1 MKSIVMHRVRL
12 LLASGLFL
20 GGTAVQMPALPAFP
34 GAAGFGSNTVGGRHA
49 NAAVLK
55 VTNLNNSGPGSLR
68 EALLTPGPR
77 FIIFEVSGIIRLT
90 SQITL
95 LPEHSRVTVFG
106 QTAPA
111 PGIIV
116 EGHVI
121 NVRTNDVIIQHV
133 AFRPSRKLHLSPA
146 SGTISTNPLRI
157 NPGYE
162 MAQRDAIAV
171 GASPDNPD
179 TAANEQ
185 THAYNIII
193 DHCSHTWSCDEV
205 VSTWGNGDWGTAG
218 AGTVSDVTFSNCIFA
233 EALYNTGHTTSD
245 NGSGTPEAHP
255 MGPLI
260 GRNSTRI
267 SMLRNLFAFNEQRN
281 PMMRDDVSDVL
292 LVNNLVYHPGTW
304 RGNRIQV
311 GSAGTANRDLVASI
325 KGNVVLMQSGNTDT
339 TAINF
344 TSPPTNTSVYLT
356 GNASNVTGSSTWN
369 PTNGDQ
375 WHVSL
380 TNAPSSVTHLTSE
393 PAVFT
398 SASLNLP
405 AVISGAANIEAHV
418 LAHAGARPAAR
429 DVVDARIVDQVRQRY
444 RDPADVIGAFI
455 DSPSE
460 RIVTGTFTSGELA
473 GYPAWGTVVAA
484 RTVPG
489 SPNTIEANGY
499 SRIEN
504 WVHSTF
510 TPSVEDT
517 LNPGISSF
525 DTFSD
530 GNANGWSPIGT
541 TAWSVTGGAYR
552 QSSTAA
558 DARAELAGTSWTDQ
572 VVEARVRPLSF
583 NGTDRWVGLHARFRD
598 LTHSYYVALREP
610 STVQLRKIDGGS
622 ITTFQSVTNF
632 DVDPNVWYQVR
643 LSAVGGALS
652 ATVTNLTTAASVTLT
667 GTDSAPLPSGRTA
680 LVTYMASAD
689 FDDVFSSPFSTDT
702 PQVVDDFDD
711 GNHTGWSATNGT
723 WAVTSGI
730 LRQSGT
736 SGGTRLAP
744 TASTTWGNQ
753 TIQADVRLNSVGG
766 TNGFAAVYGRY
777 QDINNAYF
785 LALRSGGTVE
795 LKKVTSAGGSVFIP
809 GTAAV
814 TVPGFALGTWYTL
827 RLEVTG
833 PASAT
838 QLRGYLNGQLLV
850 SGTDSNPAAFTTG
863 KAGVGTYL
871 ADASFDD
878 LAVTSP

>member
-1 MKSIVMHRVRL
+1 MKSFLMHRVRL
-12 LLASGLFL
+12 LLASGLFF
-20 GGTAVQMPALPAFP
+20 GGTAQIMALPAFP
-34 GAAGFGSNTVGGRHA
+34 GAAGFGSETVGGRDL
-49 NAAVLK
+49 NAAVIK
-55 VTNLNNSGPGSLR
+55 VTNLNDTGSGSLR

-77 FIIFEVSGIIRLT
+77 YIIFEVSGIIRLN

-95 LPEHSRVTVFG
+95 LPEHSHVTVFG

-111 PGIIV
+111 PGIII

-121 NVRTNDVIIQHV
+121 NVRTNDVIIQHI

-146 SGTISTNPLRI
+146 NGTISTNPLRI

-162 MAQRDAIAV
+162 MAQRDSVVV
-171 GASPDNPD
+171 GAAKDNPD
-179 TAANEQ
+179 TPANEQ
-185 THAYNIII
+185 TQAYNVII

-205 VSTWGNGDWGTAG
+205 VSTWGNGDWGKSG
-218 AGTVSDVTFSNCIFA
+218 AGTISDVTFSNCIFA
-233 EALYNTGHTTSD
+233 EALRETGHTSND
-245 NGSGTPEAHP
+245 NGSGTPEAHC
-255 MGPLI
+255 MGPII

-292 LVNNLVYHPGTW
+292 IVNNLVYHPGTW

-311 GSAGTANRDLVASI
+311 GSAGTQNRDLVASI

-356 GNASNVTGSSTWN
+356 GNASNVAGTTVWN

-375 WHVSL
+375 WNVSL
-380 TNAPSSVTHLTSE
+380 TNAPTSVTHLTSE
-393 PAVFT
+393 PSVFT

-405 AVISGAANIEAHV
+405 ALITGASNIETYV
-418 LAHAGARPAAR
+418 LANAGARPAAR
-429 DVVDARIVDQVRQRY
+429 DAVDARIVDQVRQRY
-444 RDPADVIGAFI
+444 RDPNDVIGAFI
-455 DSPSE
+455 DSPAE
-460 RIVTGTFTSGELA
+460 RVVDGTFASGELA
-473 GYPAWGTVVAA
+473 GFPEWGTVTAT
-484 RTVPG
+484 RTVPS

-510 TPSVEDT
+510 TPAVQDT
-517 LNPGISSF
+517 LNAKLSAF

-530 GNANGWSPIGT
+530 GNDSGWSPLGT
-541 TAWSVTGGAYR
+541 TSWSVTSGAYR
-552 QSSTAA
+552 QSNTSA
-558 DARAELAGTSWTDQ
+558 DARAELGGTSWTDQ
-572 VVEARVRPLSF
+572 VVEAKVLPLSF

-610 STVQLRKIDGGS
+610 STVQLRKIDGSS

-632 DVDPNVWYQVR
+632 DVDPNVWYKVR
-643 LSAVGGALS
+643 LSAVGGAIS
-652 ATVTNLTTAASVTLT
+652 ATVTNLTTSASITLS
-667 GTDSAPLPSGRTA
+667 GTDSTPIPSGHTA

-689 FDDVFSSPFSTDT
+689 FDDVFSSPFATDV

-711 GNHTGWSATNGT
+711 GNSTGWSATNGT
-723 WAVTSGI
+723 WAVSSGV
-730 LRQSGT
+730 LQQSST
-736 SGGTRLAP
+736 SGGARLVP
-744 TASTTWGNQ
+744 TAATTWGDQ
-753 TIQADVRLNSVGG
+753 TIQADVRVNSVGG
-766 TNGFAAVYGRY
+766 PTGFVAVYGRY
-777 QDINNAYF
+777 QDINNSYF
-785 LALRSGGTVE
+785 LALRSGGTLE

-809 GTAAV
+809 GTSAV

-827 RLEVTG
+827 RLEISG

-838 QLRGYLNGQLLV
+838 QLKGYVNGQVLV
-850 SGTDSNPAAFTTG
+850 SGTDSNPAAFTLG

-878 LAVTSP
+878 LAITAP